1 MRFLHFADAHIDMAN
16 YGRLDPATGLPLRI
30 LDFLK
35 ALDEIVESAVTEK
48 VDLVI
53 FAGDAYKDRN
63 PQPTYQREWEK
74 RIMRLSQAGIPTLL
88 LVGNHDVGRAA
99 NRAHTLEEFRTLQV
113 PHVFVADRIQLWTA
127 EQLGL
132 HVQILAIP
140 WVSRSVLMT
149 RDETVGLSLSDIDS
163 TIHDLISQQV
173 QRLLDQTDPAL
184 PLIITAHASVD
195 GATYGSER
203 MVMLGHEVI
212 LSQSLL
218 RDPRV
223 DYVALGHIHKH
234 QDLNPKQHPPI
245 VYPGSIERIDFGEA
259 KERKGF
265 VLGELERGRADWR
278 FVPLNTRR
286 FFDYRIDTPDQEGFM
301 SDIVR
306 QLPDPDAVV
315 GAICRLQLVYPIEW
329 EPQLDEAAILRHF
342 EQAFS
347 FQLQKHRVS
356 EKRARLGDTVAVEQ
370 LAPLELLERYWLS
383 IEVGE
388 EETAVLQSMAQEIF
402 AQLENA
408 E

>member
-35 ALDEIVESAVTEK
+35 ALDDIVETAVSEQ

-99 NRAHTLEEFRTLQV
+99 NRAHTLEEFRTLHV

-127 EQLGL
+127 AQLG
-132 HVQILAIP
+132 VPAQILAIP

-149 RDETVGLSLSDIDS
+149 RDETIGLSLSDIDT
-163 TIHDLISQQV
+163 TIHDLVSKQV
-173 QRLLDQTDPAL
+173 YHLLEQADPTL

-203 MVMLGHEVI
+203 MVMLGHEVV
-212 LSQSLL
+212 LSQTLL

-265 VLGELERGRADWR
+265 VLGELARGRTQWR

-286 FFDYRIDTPDQEGFM
+286 FFDYTADTPAQESFM
-301 SDIVR
+301 RDIMR
-306 QLPDPDAVV
+306 QLPDPEAIE
-315 GAICRLQLVYPIEW
+315 GAICRLQLVYPADW
-329 EPQLDEAAILRHF
+329 ESQLDEAAILRHF
-342 EQAFS
+342 EKAFS
-347 FQLQKHRVS
+347 FQLQKHRLS
-356 EKRARLGDTVAVEQ
+356 EKRARLGDTAGVER
-370 LAPLELLERYWLS
+370 LTPLELLDKYWQTV
-383 IEVGE
+383 EVGKE
-388 EETAVLQSMAQEIF
+388 DAAVLQQMAKEIF
-402 AQLENA
+402 GRLGQE
-408 E
+408 

>member
-35 ALDEIVESAVTEK
+35 ALDEIVETAVTEK

-127 EQLGL
+127 AQLGL
-132 HVQILAIP
+132 PVQILAIP

-306 QLPDPDAVV
+306 QLPDPDAVA
-315 GAICRLQLVYPIEW
+315 GPF
-329 EPQLDEAAILRHF
+329 AACNSSTPSNGSH
-342 EQAFS
+342 S
-347 FQLQKHRVS
+347 
-356 EKRARLGDTVAVEQ
+356 
-370 LAPLELLERYWLS
+370 
-383 IEVGE
+383 
-388 EETAVLQSMAQEIF
+388 
-402 AQLENA
+402 
-408 E
+408 